1 MRKKSFFANPVGM
14 DIIQYF
20 ETLPWVFG
28 AAITVTLFILFSIA
42 GVIVVRRLVNFEYLK
57 AHHDVAGYVFTNL
70 GVLYAVL
77 LAFTVVNVQ
86 QRFDKI
92 KEISEIEASY
102 LVDLYRDAEVFPPKH
117 AKDIRDSIKK
127 YAQSVIEDEWDLMPL
142 GIFSKITIQSLKDVW
157 AAYYRVELATKK
169 QEIWYAESINKL
181 NNLTNTRLA
190 RLVGSRESLGTEM
203 WILLILGGLT
213 LIIFFWFFGLES
225 LIPHLLMAA
234 ILAAAIAFL
243 LFLIYSLDTAFSGTL
258 KVTPESMER
267 VLQGFN
273 HPITP

>member
-1 MRKKSFFANPVGM
+1 M

-28 AAITVTLFILFSIA
+28 AAITVTLFILFSLA

-102 LVDLYRDAEVFPPKH
+102 LVDLYRDAEVFPPKY
-117 AKDIRDSIKK
+117 AQDIRDSIKK

-142 GIFSKITIQSLKDVW
+142 GIFSKTTIQSLKDVW
-157 AAYYRVELATKK
+157 AAYYGVELETKK

-190 RLVGSRESLGTEM
+190 RLVGSRESLGIEM

-273 HPITP
+273 YPITT